1 MTRAQAAPLTA
12 TDAPERLRAAARSRL
27 SGALGAVRGVVGSQ
41 LRGALEGAGWPPSL
55 EEATSAAGAAWQP
68 GRASAEAAAAAAR
81 VAPLSALLEAA
92 CASAVAA
99 AVAPHPRFCG
109 WTAAEVAA
117 PLRERLAFHFS
128 GGRPTDCAA
137 ERPEWLFAHALRCAR
152 AYAPAAAALLPPGAP
167 HPPAAALAAALA
179 EEAAG
184 VLRRSAVPQLLARG
198 AAAGPAWTHLADEA
212 AAFDAALAAL
222 AGPDAAAACGAVRVL
237 VEKAEWGARWTAA
250 ELEAALR
257 QMDAAADD
265 DADWERAASDDEE
278 ETAREAELSAP
289 AAGFRPRC
297 AAAALE
303 VVRAAAAR
311 AAQLPHASR
320 QRAFLRDVPAAAA
333 ADFVA
338 RCSRRARS
346 AASFGELVAPD
357 ALARA
362 ARCICAA
369 AALRDGL
376 EELGE
381 APALWALA
389 HAQPRRADDEAAP
402 PPRGGVFAD
411 EVAACDAFAEE
422 WAGELA
428 AAVASDFAAA
438 AERYSAALRRGAASP
453 APLLAAAVDAAA
465 AAMLLLRA
473 LLPPLQLARVGCVW
487 VLFMRG
493 SMSVL
498 ALTRRIVRTQAP
510 RGC

>member
-1 MTRAQAAPLTA
+1 
-12 TDAPERLRAAARSRL
+12 
-27 SGALGAVRGVVGSQ
+27 VRGVVGSQ
-41 LRGALEGAGWPPSL
+41 LRCALEGAGWPPSL
-55 EEATSAAGAAWQP
+55 EEATSAAGATWQP
-68 GRASAEAAAAAAR
+68 GRASAAAAAAASR
-81 VAPLSALLEAA
+81 VAPLSALLEAT

-99 AVAPHPRFCG
+99 DVAPHPRFCG

-117 PLRERLAFHFS
+117 PLRDRLAFHFS

-152 AYAPAAAALLPPGAP
+152 AYAPAAAVLLPPGAP
-167 HPPAAALAAALA
+167 RPPAASLAAALA

-198 AAAGPAWTHLADEA
+198 AAGGPAWTHLADEA

-222 AGPDAAAACGAVRVL
+222 AGPEAAAACGAVRAL

-278 ETAREAELSAP
+278 EEAHEDGTAEAAP
-289 AAGFRPRC
+289 RADGFRPRC

-346 AASFGELVAPD
+346 AASFGALVAPD

-369 AALRDGL
+369 ATLRDGL

-389 HAQPRRADDEAAP
+389 HAAPRRADDEQAAP

-411 EVAACDAFAEE
+411 EVAACDAFVEE

-428 AAVASDFAAA
+428 SAVAADFAAV

-473 LLPPLQLARVGCVW
+473 LLPPLQLARVGCVR
-487 VLFMRG
+487 L
-493 SMSVL
+493 
-498 ALTRRIVRTQAP
+498 RRRTCVR
-510 RGC
+510 R